1 MIFNFQIGSF
11 SNLQIST
18 FAFFT
23 FYLTMIHFERTKLA
37 NGLTVIV
44 HQDQT
49 TPMVAVDV
57 CYNVGSRDEHPDRTG
72 FAHLFEHLMFG
83 GSKNIPSYDEPLQKA
98 GGDNNAFTSNDLT
111 NYYLTVPKNNLE
123 TGFWLES
130 DRMLELAFSKSSL
143 DVQRNVVIE
152 EFKQRQLNQP
162 YGDVWP
168 LLRQLAYKVHPY
180 QWPTIGREISHIEQ
194 ATMQQV
200 KDFFFAHYAPDNAVL
215 VVTGDVDFNEVV
227 KLAERWFGPIP
238 NRNVKPRNIPQ
249 EPVQKEIRE
258 QTVIRDV
265 PNDTIYMAY
274 HMAGRLDPVYF
285 ATDLVSDVLS
295 NGNSS
300 RMYKNLVQKKKLFT
314 ELDAYLSGDY
324 EPGLFVVSGKPSDGI
339 SLETARIEIEK
350 ELESMKQD
358 LVSDYELEKV
368 KNKLEATIVYGEMNY
383 LTKAMNL
390 ATNEVLDDASLIN
403 SQVESYR
410 SVDAEQ
416 IREVSQQ
423 IFRPE
428 NCSVLYYH
436 AKK

>member
-1 MIFNFQIGSF
+1 
-11 SNLQIST
+11 
-18 FAFFT
+18 
-23 FYLTMIHFERTKLA
+23 MIHFERTKLA

-44 HQDQT
+44 HQDKT
-49 TPMVAVDV
+49 TPMVAMDI

-83 GSKNIPSYDEPLQKA
+83 GSKHIPSYDEPLQKA

-111 NYYLTVPKNNLE
+111 NYYLTLPKNNIE

-130 DRMLELAFSKSSL
+130 DRMLELAFSRTSL
-143 DVQRNVVIE
+143 EVQRNVVIE

-180 QWPTIGREISHIEQ
+180 QWPTIGREISHIEK

-215 VVTGDVDFNEVV
+215 VVTGDVDFDQVV
-227 KLAERWFGPIP
+227 KLADCWFGPIP

-249 EPVQKEIRE
+249 EPVQTEIRE
-258 QTVIRDV
+258 LTVVREV
-265 PNDTIYMAY
+265 PNDTIYLAY
-274 HMAGRLDPVYF
+274 HMAGRLDPMYY

-300 RMYKNLVQKKKLFT
+300 RMYMNLVQKEKLFT
-314 ELDAYLSGDY
+314 ELDSYLSGEY
-324 EPGLFVVSGKPSDGI
+324 EPGLFVVSGKPSNGI
-339 SLETARIEIEK
+339 SLETARKAIERELDRMK
-350 ELESMKQD
+350 ED
-358 LVSDYELEKV
+358 LVPEYELEKV
-368 KNKLEATIVYGEMNY
+368 KNKVEANIVYSEMNY

-390 ATNEVLDDASLIN
+390 ATNEILDDASLIN
-403 SQVESYR
+403 SQAESYR
-410 SVDAEQ
+410 SVTAEQ
-416 IREVSQQ
+416 IRDVAQQ
-423 IFRPE
+423 ILRPE
-428 NCSVLYYH
+428 NCSVLHYI

>member
-1 MIFNFQIGSF
+1 
-11 SNLQIST
+11 
-18 FAFFT
+18 
-23 FYLTMIHFERTKLA
+23 MIHFERTKLA

-44 HQDQT
+44 HEDKT

-83 GSKNIPSYDEPLQKA
+83 GSKHISSYDEPLQKA
-98 GGDNNAFTSNDLT
+98 GGDNNAYTSNDLT
-111 NYYLTVPKNNLE
+111 NYYLTVPKNNIE

-130 DRMLELAFSKSSL
+130 DRMLELAFSKKSL

-168 LLRQLAYKVHPY
+168 LIRQMAYKVHPY
-180 QWPTIGREISHIEQ
+180 QWPTIGREISHIEK

-200 KDFFFAHYAPDNAVL
+200 KDFFFSHYAPDNAVL
-215 VVTGDVDFNEVV
+215 VVTGDVRFDEIV

-238 NRNVKPRNIPQ
+238 NRQVKPRNIPQ
-249 EPVQKEIRE
+249 EPEQTEIRE
-258 QTVIRDV
+258 QTVVRDV
-265 PNDTIYMAY
+265 PNDALYLAW
-274 HMAGRLDPVYF
+274 HMSDRLDPNYY
-285 ATDLVSDVLS
+285 AADLVSDVLS

-300 RMYKNLVQKKKLFT
+300 RMYVNLVQKEKLFT

-339 SLETARIEIEK
+339 SLEVARKAIER
-350 ELESMKQD
+350 ELDRMKQERI
-358 LVSDYELEKV
+358 SEYELEKV
-368 KNKLEATIVYGEMNY
+368 KNKVEANIVYGEMNY

-390 ATNEVLDDASLIN
+390 ATNEILDDAGLIN
-403 SQVESYR
+403 SQVENY
-410 SVDAEQ
+410 
-416 IREVSQQ
+416 REVSSSKIQEVSQ
-423 IFRPE
+423 LIFRPE
-428 NCSVLYYH
+428 NCSVLNYI

>member
-1 MIFNFQIGSF
+1 
-11 SNLQIST
+11 
-18 FAFFT
+18 
-23 FYLTMIHFERTKLA
+23 MIHFERTKLA

-44 HQDQT
+44 HQDKT
-49 TPMVAVDV
+49 TPMVALDI

-83 GSKNIPSYDEPLQKA
+83 GSKHIPSYDEPLQKA

-111 NYYLTVPKNNLE
+111 NYYLTLPKNNIE

-180 QWPTIGREISHIEQ
+180 QWPTIGREISHIEK

-215 VVTGDVDFNEVV
+215 VVTGDVVFDEIVT
-227 KLAERWFGPIP
+227 LANRWFGPIP
-238 NRNVKPRNIPQ
+238 SRHIQPRNIPQ
-249 EPVQKEIRE
+249 EPGQTELRVQEVERN
-258 QTVIRDV
+258 V
-265 PNDTIYMAY
+265 PNDMIYMAY
-274 HMAGRLDPVYF
+274 HMFDRLDPMYY
-285 ATDLVSDVLS
+285 ATDLISDVLS

-300 RMYKNLVQKKKLFT
+300 RMYQNLVQKEKLFT

-324 EPGLFVVSGKPSDGI
+324 EPGLFVVSGKTSDGV
-339 SLETARIEIEK
+339 SLETARKAIEQ
-350 ELESMKQD
+350 ELDRMKQE
-358 LVSDYELEKV
+358 LVSEYELEKV
-368 KNKLEATIVYGEMNY
+368 KNKVEANIVYGEMNY

-390 ATNEVLDDASLIN
+390 ATNEILQDANLIN
-403 SQVESYR
+403 TQADCYHAVT
-410 SVDAEQ
+410 SVQ
-416 IREVSQQ
+416 IQEVAQQ
-423 IFRPE
+423 LFKPE
-428 NCSVLYYH
+428 NCSVLNYI

>member
-1 MIFNFQIGSF
+1 
-11 SNLQIST
+11 
-18 FAFFT
+18 
-23 FYLTMIHFERTKLA
+23 MIHFERTKLA

-44 HQDQT
+44 HQDKT

-83 GSKNIPSYDEPLQKA
+83 GSKHIPSYDEPLQKA

-111 NYYLTVPKNNLE
+111 NYYLTVPKNNIE

-130 DRMLELAFSKSSL
+130 DRMLELAFSKTSL

-180 QWPTIGREISHIEQ
+180 QWPTIGREISHIEK

-215 VVTGDVDFNEVV
+215 VVTGDVEFEQIMI
-227 KLAERWFGPIP
+227 LAERWFGQIP
-238 NRNVKPRNIPQ
+238 HRNVKPRNIPQ
-249 EPVQKEIRE
+249 EPEQTEIRE
-258 QTVIRDV
+258 QTVIRGV

-274 HMAGRLDPVYF
+274 HMTDRLDPMYY
-285 ATDLVSDVLS
+285 ATDMVSDVLS

-300 RMYKNLVQKKKLFT
+300 RMYLNLVQKEKLFT

-324 EPGLFVVSGKPSDGI
+324 EPGLFVVSGKPSDGV
-339 SLETARIEIEK
+339 SLETARKAIER
-350 ELESMKQD
+350 ELDRMKQD
-358 LVSDYELEKV
+358 RVPEYELEKV
-368 KNKLEATIVYGEMNY
+368 KNKVEANIVYGEMNY

-390 ATNEVLDDASLIN
+390 ATNEILDDASLIN

-410 SVDAEQ
+410 EVTSEQ
-416 IREVSQQ
+416 IQEVSQH

-428 NCSVLYYH
+428 NCSVLNYI

>member
-1 MIFNFQIGSF
+1 
-11 SNLQIST
+11 
-18 FAFFT
+18 
-23 FYLTMIHFERTKLA
+23 
-37 NGLTVIV
+37 
-44 HQDQT
+44 
-49 TPMVAVDV
+49 MVAMDI

-83 GSKNIPSYDEPLQKA
+83 GSKHIPTYDEPLQKA

-111 NYYLTVPKNNLE
+111 NYYLTLPKNNIE

-130 DRMLELAFSKSSL
+130 DRMLELAFSKTSL

-180 QWPTIGREISHIEQ
+180 QWPTIGREISHIEK

-200 KDFFFAHYAPDNAVL
+200 KDFFFTHYAPDNAVL
-215 VVTGDVDFNEVV
+215 VVTGDVDFDQVV
-227 KLAERWFGPIP
+227 KLADRWFGPIP
-238 NRNVKPRNIPQ
+238 NRNVKPRNIPV
-249 EPVQKEIRE
+249 EPAQTEIRE
-258 QTVIRDV
+258 QTVIRNV
-265 PNDTIYMAY
+265 PNDIIYMAW
-274 HMAGRLDPVYF
+274 HMSDRLDSDYY
-285 ATDLVSDVLS
+285 ATDMVSDVLS

-300 RMYKNLVQKKKLFT
+300 RMYQNLVQKEKLFT

-324 EPGLFVVSGKPSDGI
+324 EPGLFVVSGKPSNGV
-339 SLETARIEIEK
+339 SLEKARKAIEQ
-350 ELESMKQD
+350 ELERMKQD

-368 KNKLEATIVYGEMNY
+368 KNKLEANIVYGEMNY

-390 ATNEVLDDASLIN
+390 ATNEILDDASLIN

-410 SVDAEQ
+410 SVTTEQ
-416 IREVSQQ
+416 IREVAQQ
-423 IFRPE
+423 IFRPV
-428 NCSVLYYH
+428 NCSILNYI

>member
-1 MIFNFQIGSF
+1 
-11 SNLQIST
+11 
-18 FAFFT
+18 
-23 FYLTMIHFERTKLA
+23 MIHFERTKLA

-44 HQDQT
+44 HQDKT

-83 GSKNIPSYDEPLQKA
+83 GSKHIPSFDEPLQKA
-98 GGDNNAFTSNDLT
+98 GGDNNAYTSNDLT
-111 NYYLTVPKNNLE
+111 NYYLTLPKNNIE

-130 DRMLELAFSKSSL
+130 DRMLELAFSKKSL

-168 LLRQLAYKVHPY
+168 LLRQLAYQVHPY
-180 QWPTIGREISHIEQ
+180 QWPTIGREISHIEK

-215 VVTGDVDFNEVV
+215 VVTGDVDFDQVV

-249 EPVQKEIRE
+249 EPTQTEIRE
-258 QTVIRDV
+258 QTVIRGV
-265 PNDTIYMAY
+265 PNDAIYMAY
-274 HMAGRLDPVYF
+274 HMSDRLDPMYY
-285 ATDLVSDVLS
+285 ATDMVSDVLS

-300 RMYKNLVQKKKLFT
+300 RMYLNLVQKEKLFT

-324 EPGLFVVSGKPSDGI
+324 EPGLFVVSGKPSDGV
-339 SLETARIEIEK
+339 SLETARKAIER
-350 ELESMKQD
+350 ELDRMKQD
-358 LVSDYELEKV
+358 RVPEYELEKV
-368 KNKLEATIVYGEMNY
+368 KNKVEANIVYGEMNY

-390 ATNEVLDDASLIN
+390 ATNEILHDASLIN

-410 SVDAEQ
+410 AVTSEQ
-416 IREVSQQ
+416 IQEVSQH

-428 NCSVLYYH
+428 NCSVLNYI

>member
-1 MIFNFQIGSF
+1 MLRVTGSEF
-11 SNLQIST
+11 RSNLQPATHNS
-18 FAFFT
+18 
-23 FYLTMIHFERTKLA
+23 TMIHFERTKLA

-44 HQDQT
+44 HQDKT

-83 GSKNIPSYDEPLQKA
+83 GSKHIPLYDEPLQKA

-111 NYYLTVPKNNLE
+111 NYYLTLPKNNIE

-130 DRMLELAFSKSSL
+130 DRMLELAFSKTSL

-180 QWPTIGREISHIEQ
+180 QWPTIGREISHIEK

-215 VVTGDVDFNEVV
+215 VVTGDVDFDQVV
-227 KLAERWFGPIP
+227 KLADRWFGPIP

-249 EPVQKEIRE
+249 EPMQTEIRE
-258 QTVIRDV
+258 QTVVRGV
-265 PNDTIYMAY
+265 PNDAIYMAY
-274 HMAGRLDPVYF
+274 HMSDRLDPMYY
-285 ATDLVSDVLS
+285 ATDMVSDVLS

-300 RMYKNLVQKKKLFT
+300 RMYLNLVQKEKLFT

-324 EPGLFVVSGKPSDGI
+324 EPGLFVVSGKPSDGV
-339 SLETARIEIEK
+339 SLETARKAIER
-350 ELESMKQD
+350 ELDRMKQD
-358 LVSDYELEKV
+358 RVPDYELEKV
-368 KNKLEATIVYGEMNY
+368 KNKVEANIVYGEMNY

-390 ATNEVLDDASLIN
+390 ATNEILDDASLIN

-410 SVDAEQ
+410 AVTSEQ
-416 IREVSQQ
+416 IQEVSQQ

-428 NCSVLYYH
+428 NCSALNYI

>member
-1 MIFNFQIGSF
+1 
-11 SNLQIST
+11 
-18 FAFFT
+18 
-23 FYLTMIHFERTKLA
+23 MIHFERTKLA

-44 HQDQT
+44 HQDKT
-49 TPMVAVDV
+49 TPMVAIDV
-57 CYNVGSRDEHPDRTG
+57 CYNVGSRDEHPERTG

-83 GSKNIPSYDEPLQKA
+83 GSKHIPNYDEPLQKA

-111 NYYLTVPKNNLE
+111 NYYLTLPKNNIE

-180 QWPTIGREISHIEQ
+180 QWPTIGREISHIEK

-215 VVTGDVDFNEVV
+215 VVSGDVEFDQVV

-238 NRNVKPRNIPQ
+238 NRNVKPRSIPQ
-249 EPVQKEIRE
+249 EPVQTEFRE
-258 QTVIRDV
+258 QTVIRNV
-265 PNDTIYMAY
+265 PNDMIYMAF
-274 HMAGRLDPVYF
+274 HMTDRLHPAYY

-300 RMYKNLVQKKKLFT
+300 RLYQNLVQNEKLFT
-314 ELDAYLSGDY
+314 ELDAYLSGDF
-324 EPGLFVVSGKPSDGI
+324 EPGLFVVSGKTSDGV
-339 SLETARIEIEK
+339 SLESARKAIER
-350 ELESMKQD
+350 ELERMKQD
-358 LVSDYELEKV
+358 LVSEYELEKV
-368 KNKLEATIVYGEMNY
+368 KNKLEANIVYGEMNY

-390 ATNEVLDDASLIN
+390 ATNEVLQDANLIN
-403 SQVESYR
+403 TQVESYR
-410 SVDAEQ
+410 KVTREQ
-416 IREVSQQ
+416 IRDIAQQ
-423 IFRPE
+423 VFSPE
-428 NCSVLYYH
+428 NCSLLNYI

>member
-1 MIFNFQIGSF
+1 
-11 SNLQIST
+11 
-18 FAFFT
+18 
-23 FYLTMIHFERTKLA
+23 MIHFERTKLA

-44 HQDQT
+44 HQDKT

-83 GSKNIPSYDEPLQKA
+83 GSKHIPSYDEPLQKA
-98 GGDNNAFTSNDLT
+98 GGDNNAYTSNDLT
-111 NYYLTVPKNNLE
+111 NYYLNVPKNNIE

-130 DRMLELAFSKSSL
+130 DRMLELAFSKNSL

-180 QWPTIGREISHIEQ
+180 QWPTIGREISHIEK

-200 KDFFFAHYAPDNAVL
+200 KDFFFSHYAPDNAVL
-215 VVTGDVDFNEVV
+215 VVTGDVDFDQVV

-238 NRNVKPRNIPQ
+238 NRNVKPRNLPK
-249 EPVQKEIRE
+249 EPEQTEVRE
-258 QTVIRDV
+258 QTVIREV

-274 HMAGRLDPVYF
+274 HMANRLDPMYY

-300 RMYKNLVQKKKLFT
+300 RMYQNLVQKEKLFT

-324 EPGLFVVSGKPSDGI
+324 EPGLFVVSGKPSNGI
-339 SLETARIEIEK
+339 SLETARKAI
-350 ELESMKQD
+350 ELELDRMKQD
-358 LVSDYELEKV
+358 RVPDYELEKV
-368 KNKLEATIVYGEMNY
+368 KNKVEANIVYGEMNY

-390 ATNEVLDDASLIN
+390 ATNEILDDASLIN

-410 SVDAEQ
+410 SVTSEQ
-416 IREVSQQ
+416 IQLVSQR

-428 NCSVLYYH
+428 NCSVINYI

>member
-1 MIFNFQIGSF
+1 
-11 SNLQIST
+11 
-18 FAFFT
+18 
-23 FYLTMIHFERTKLA
+23 MIHFERTKLA

-44 HQDQT
+44 HQDKT

-57 CYNVGSRDEHPDRTG
+57 CYNVGSRDEHPDHTG

-83 GSKNIPSYDEPLQKA
+83 GSKHIPMYDEPLQKA
-98 GGDNNAFTSNDLT
+98 GGDNNAYTSNDLT
-111 NYYLTVPKNNLE
+111 NYYLTLPKNNIE

-130 DRMLELAFSKSSL
+130 DRMLELAFSKASL

-180 QWPTIGREISHIEQ
+180 QWPTIGREISHIEK

-215 VVTGDVDFNEVV
+215 VVSGDVEFDQVV

-249 EPVQKEIRE
+249 EPVQTEFRE
-258 QTVIRDV
+258 QTVIRNV
-265 PNDTIYMAY
+265 PNDMIYMAF
-274 HMAGRLDPVYF
+274 HMTDRLNPVYY

-300 RMYKNLVQKKKLFT
+300 RMYQNLVQKEKLFT
-314 ELDAYLSGDY
+314 ELDAYLSGDF
-324 EPGLFVVSGKPSDGI
+324 EPGLFVISGKTSDGV
-339 SLETARIEIEK
+339 SLESARKAIER
-350 ELESMKQD
+350 ELERMKQD
-358 LVSDYELEKV
+358 LVSEYELEKV
-368 KNKLEATIVYGEMNY
+368 KNKLEANIVYGEMSY

-390 ATNEVLDDASLIN
+390 ATNEVLQDANLIN

-410 SVDAEQ
+410 SVTRIQ
-416 IREVSQQ
+416 IREVAQQ
-423 IFRPE
+423 VFRPE
-428 NCSVLYYH
+428 NCSLLNYI

>member
-1 MIFNFQIGSF
+1 
-11 SNLQIST
+11 
-18 FAFFT
+18 
-23 FYLTMIHFERTKLA
+23 MIHFERTKLA

-44 HQDQT
+44 HQDKT

-83 GSKNIPSYDEPLQKA
+83 GSKHIPSYDEPLQKA
-98 GGDNNAFTSNDLT
+98 GGDNNAYTSNDLT
-111 NYYLTVPKNNLE
+111 NYYLTLPKNNIE

-130 DRMLELAFSKSSL
+130 DRMLELAFSKTSL

-180 QWPTIGREISHIEQ
+180 QWPTIGREISHIEK

-215 VVTGDVDFNEVV
+215 VVTGDVDFDQMV

-238 NRNVKPRNIPQ
+238 NRNVQPRNIPQ
-249 EPVQKEIRE
+249 EPVQTEIRE
-258 QTVIRDV
+258 QTVTRDV

-274 HMAGRLDPVYF
+274 HMTDRLDPMYY

-300 RMYKNLVQKKKLFT
+300 RMYQNLVQKEKLFT

-324 EPGLFVVSGKPSDGI
+324 EPGLFVVSGKPSDGV
-339 SLETARIEIEK
+339 SLETARKAIER
-350 ELESMKQD
+350 ELDRMKQD
-358 LVSDYELEKV
+358 RVPDYELEKV
-368 KNKLEATIVYGEMNY
+368 KNKVEANIVYGEMNY

-390 ATNEVLDDASLIN
+390 ATNEILQDASLIN
-403 SQVESYR
+403 TQVESYR
-410 SVDAEQ
+410 AVTPNKYNRSRNKFSGRKLFGA
-416 IREVSQQ
+416 
-423 IFRPE
+423 
-428 NCSVLYYH
+428 
-436 AKK
+436 

>member
-1 MIFNFQIGSF
+1 
-11 SNLQIST
+11 
-18 FAFFT
+18 
-23 FYLTMIHFERTKLA
+23 MIHFERAKLA

-44 HQDQT
+44 HQDKT
-49 TPMVAVDV
+49 TPMIAVDV
-57 CYNVGSRDEHPDRTG
+57 CYNVGSRDERPDRTG

-83 GSKNIPSYDEPLQKA
+83 GSKHIPSYDEPLQKA
-98 GGDNNAFTSNDLT
+98 GGDNNAYTSNDLT
-111 NYYLTVPKNNLE
+111 NYYLTLPKNNIE

-168 LLRQLAYKVHPY
+168 ILRQLAYKVHPY
-180 QWPTIGREISHIEQ
+180 QWPTIGREISHIEK

-200 KDFFFAHYAPDNAVL
+200 KDFFYAHYAPDNAVL
-215 VVTGDVDFNEVV
+215 VVTGDVDFDSVL

-238 NRNVKPRNIPQ
+238 NRNVKPRNTPR
-249 EPVQKEIRE
+249 EPEQTETRE

-265 PNDTIYMAY
+265 PNDAIYMAY
-274 HMAGRLDPVYF
+274 HMSGRLDQMYY
-285 ATDLVSDVLS
+285 ATDLVSDILS

-300 RMYKNLVQKKKLFT
+300 RIYMNLVQKEKLFT
-314 ELDAYLSGDY
+314 ELDAYLSGDF
-324 EPGLFVVSGKPSDGI
+324 EPGLFVISGKPSNGI
-339 SLETARIEIEK
+339 SLDIAQKAIKK
-350 ELESMKQD
+350 ELDRLKQD
-358 LVSDYELEKV
+358 LVSEYELEKV
-368 KNKLEATIVYGEMNY
+368 KNKLEANIVYGEMNY

-390 ATNEVLDDASLIN
+390 ATNETLKDASLIN
-403 SQVESYR
+403 SQVENYR
-410 SVDAEQ
+410 SVTIKQ
-416 IREVSQQ
+416 IQEVSQH

-428 NCSVLYYH
+428 NCSVLYYI

>member
-1 MIFNFQIGSF
+1 
-11 SNLQIST
+11 
-18 FAFFT
+18 
-23 FYLTMIHFERTKLA
+23 MIHFERTKLA

-44 HQDQT
+44 HQDKT

-83 GSKNIPSYDEPLQKA
+83 GSKHIPMYDEPLQKA

-111 NYYLTVPKNNLE
+111 NYYLTLPKNNIE

-168 LLRQLAYKVHPY
+168 LLRQLAYKAHPY

-200 KDFFFAHYAPDNAVL
+200 KDFFYAHYAPDNAVL
-215 VVTGDVDFNEVV
+215 VVTGDVEFDRIVQM
-227 KLAERWFGPIP
+227 ADRWFGPIP
-238 NRNVKPRNIPQ
+238 NRNVKPRNIPK
-249 EPVQKEIRE
+249 EPVQTELRE
-258 QTVIRDV
+258 QTVVRDV
-265 PNDTIYMAY
+265 PSDSLYMAW
-274 HMAGRLDPVYF
+274 HMSDRLNPNYF

-300 RMYKNLVQKKKLFT
+300 RMYVNLIQKEKLFT
-314 ELDAYLSGDY
+314 ELDAYLSGDF
-324 EPGLFVVSGKPSDGI
+324 EPGLFVVSGKPTDGV
-339 SLETARIEIEK
+339 SLETARKAVER
-350 ELESMKQD
+350 ELDRMKQE

-368 KNKLEATIVYGEMNY
+368 KNKVEANIVYGEMNY

-390 ATNEVLDDASLIN
+390 ATNEILDDASLIN

-410 SVDAEQ
+410 SVSPLQ
-416 IREVSQQ
+416 IQEVSQQ

-428 NCSVLYYH
+428 NCSVLNYI
-436 AKK
+436 AKKK

>member
-1 MIFNFQIGSF
+1 
-11 SNLQIST
+11 
-18 FAFFT
+18 
-23 FYLTMIHFERTKLA
+23 MIHFERTKLA

-44 HQDQT
+44 HQDKT

-83 GSKNIPSYDEPLQKA
+83 GSKHIPLYDEPLQKA

-111 NYYLTVPKNNLE
+111 NYYLTVPKNNIE

-130 DRMLELAFSKSSL
+130 DRMLELAFSKKSL

-180 QWPTIGREISHIEQ
+180 QWPTIGREISHIEK

-215 VVTGDVDFNEVV
+215 VVTGDVDFDQVM
-227 KLAERWFGPIP
+227 KLAEHWFGPIP

-249 EPVQKEIRE
+249 EPEQTEIRE
-258 QTVIRDV
+258 QTVVRGV

-274 HMAGRLDPVYF
+274 HMSDRLDPMYY
-285 ATDLVSDVLS
+285 ATDMVSDVLS

-300 RMYKNLVQKKKLFT
+300 RMYLNLVQKEKLFT

-324 EPGLFVVSGKPSDGI
+324 EPGLFVVSGKPSDGV
-339 SLETARIEIEK
+339 SLETARKAIER
-350 ELESMKQD
+350 ELDRMKQD
-358 LVSDYELEKV
+358 RVPEYELEKV
-368 KNKLEATIVYGEMNY
+368 KNKVEANIVYGEMNY

-390 ATNEVLDDASLIN
+390 ATNEILDDASLIN

-410 SVDAEQ
+410 AVTSEQ
-416 IREVSQQ
+416 IQEVSQH

-428 NCSVLYYH
+428 NCSVLNYI

>member
-1 MIFNFQIGSF
+1 MIQ
-11 SNLQIST
+11 
-18 FAFFT
+18 
-23 FYLTMIHFERTKLA
+23 FERIQLA
-37 NGLTVIV
+37 NGLKVIV
-44 HQDQT
+44 HQDKT
-49 TPMVAVDV
+49 TPMVAIDV

-83 GSKNIPSYDEPLQKA
+83 GSKHIPSYDEPLQKA
-98 GGDNNAFTSNDLT
+98 GGDNNAYTSNDLT
-111 NYYLTVPKNNLE
+111 NYYLTLPKNNIE

-130 DRMLELAFSKSSL
+130 DRMLELAFSKKSL

-162 YGDVWP
+162 YGDAWP

-180 QWPTIGREISHIEQ
+180 QWPTIGREISHIEN

-215 VVTGDVDFNEVV
+215 VVTGDVDFDQVV

-249 EPVQKEIRE
+249 EPEQTEIRE
-258 QTVIRDV
+258 QTVIREV

-274 HMAGRLDPVYF
+274 HMSDRIDPKYY
-285 ATDLVSDVLS
+285 ATDMVSDVLS

-300 RMYKNLVQKKKLFT
+300 RMYLNLVQKEKIFT

-324 EPGLFVVSGKPSDGI
+324 EPGLFVVSGKPSNGV
-339 SLETARIEIEK
+339 SLETARKAIER
-350 ELESMKQD
+350 ELDRMKQD
-358 LVSDYELEKV
+358 RVPEYELEKV
-368 KNKLEATIVYGEMNY
+368 KNKVEANIVYGEMNY

-390 ATNEVLDDASLIN
+390 ATNEILDDASLIN
-403 SQVESYR
+403 AQVENYR
-410 SVDAEQ
+410 AITSEQ
-416 IREVSQQ
+416 IQQVSQQ

-428 NCSVLYYH
+428 NCSVLNYI

>member
-1 MIFNFQIGSF
+1 
-11 SNLQIST
+11 
-18 FAFFT
+18 
-23 FYLTMIHFERTKLA
+23 MIHFERTKLA

-44 HQDQT
+44 HQDKT

-83 GSKNIPSYDEPLQKA
+83 GSKHIPSYDEPLQKA

-180 QWPTIGREISHIEQ
+180 QWPTIGREISHIEK

-249 EPVQKEIRE
+249 EPVQTEIRE
-258 QTVIRDV
+258 QTVVRDV

-274 HMAGRLDPVYF
+274 HMADRLDPVYY

-324 EPGLFVVSGKPSDGI
+324 EPGLFVVSGKPSNGI
-339 SLETARIEIEK
+339 SLETARTEIEK

-368 KNKLEATIVYGEMNY
+368 KNKLEANIVYGEMNY

-390 ATNEVLDDASLIN
+390 ATNEILDDASLIN
-403 SQVESYR
+403 SQVENYR
-410 SVDAEQ
+410 SVTTEQ

-428 NCSVLYYH
+428 NCSVLYYN

>member
-1 MIFNFQIGSF
+1 
-11 SNLQIST
+11 
-18 FAFFT
+18 
-23 FYLTMIHFERTKLA
+23 MIHFERTKLA

-44 HQDQT
+44 HRDKT

-83 GSKNIPSYDEPLQKA
+83 GSKHIPSYDEPLQKA

-111 NYYLTVPKNNLE
+111 NYYLTVPKNNIE

-130 DRMLELAFSKSSL
+130 DRMLELAFSKTSL

-180 QWPTIGREISHIEQ
+180 QWPTIGREISHIEK

-215 VVTGDVDFNEVV
+215 VVTGDVEFEQIMI
-227 KLAERWFGPIP
+227 LAERWFGQIP
-238 NRNVKPRNIPQ
+238 HRNVKPRNIPQ
-249 EPVQKEIRE
+249 EPEQTEIRE
-258 QTVIRDV
+258 QTVIRGV

-274 HMAGRLDPVYF
+274 HMTDRLDPMYY
-285 ATDLVSDVLS
+285 ATDMVSDVLS

-300 RMYKNLVQKKKLFT
+300 RMYLNLVQKEKLFT

-324 EPGLFVVSGKPSDGI
+324 EPGLFVVSGKPSDGV
-339 SLETARIEIEK
+339 SLETARKAIER
-350 ELESMKQD
+350 ELDRMKQD
-358 LVSDYELEKV
+358 RVPEYELEKV
-368 KNKLEATIVYGEMNY
+368 KNKVEANIVYGEMNY

-390 ATNEVLDDASLIN
+390 ATNEILDDASLIN

-410 SVDAEQ
+410 AVTSEQ
-416 IREVSQQ
+416 IQEVSQL
-423 IFRPE
+423 IFRTE
-428 NCSVLYYH
+428 NCSVLNYI